1 MFGMTWE
8 AVLSDNC
15 PIRVVYVT
23 TTHTYPL
30 HRFDEYLDLRPYLA
44 HTVSTSQAEDG
55 TQASS
60 IPDDAF
66 DYTLFGVVTHIG
78 TMQQGHYIAYV
89 KQQDQWYKCDDA
101 TITMASRAEV
111 LSTQAYL
118 LFYIKSRLEYH
129 TTETMADPDEGP
141 ST

>member
-1 MFGMTWE
+1 M
-8 AVLSDNC
+8 S
-15 PIRVVYVT
+15 T
-23 TTHTYPL
+23 T
-30 HRFDEYLDLRPYLA
+30 A
-44 HTVSTSQAEDG
+44 GNDG

-78 TMQQGHYIAYV
+78 TMQQGHYIAFI
-89 KQQDQWYKCDDA
+89 KQASLFWHAAASWLMLACLQQDQWYRCDDA

-111 LSTQAYL
+111 LGTQAYL

-129 TTETMADPDEGP
+129 TTESMAEP
-141 ST
+141 SQET